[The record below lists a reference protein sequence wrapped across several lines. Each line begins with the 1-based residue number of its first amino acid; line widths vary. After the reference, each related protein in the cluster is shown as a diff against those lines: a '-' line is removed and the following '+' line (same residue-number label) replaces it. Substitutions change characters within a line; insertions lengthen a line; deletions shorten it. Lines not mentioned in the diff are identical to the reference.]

1 MSILTHFDSVHAKQ
15 GMSFS
20 AKNHYGFAGKL
31 HTAIQQ
37 NFHGMGVLKNNTAV
51 VASLNAQVLKQQ
63 HLIRT
68 GGLTKFQVEKM
79 IAKVHHEAA
88 MKGGHLGAIEKEA
101 LHKLGHHLTKQ
112 IIKHA
117 PTPNDQAH
125 HGITS
130 IQNTQHTASASRI
143 GDQTKI
149 TSSGNISH
157 ASGGIANSIRQK
169 NNPLTSNLSNTKP
182 NAPLNIKL
190 SI

>member
-1 MSILTHFDSVHAKQ
+1 MSILTHFDSVHAKP
-15 GMSFS
+15 GISFS

-51 VASLNAQVLKQQ
+51 VESLNAQVLKKQ

-68 GGLTKFQVEKM
+68 GGLNKFQVEKM

-88 MKGGHLGAIEKEA
+88 MKGEHLGAIEKEA
-101 LHKLGHHLTKQ
+101 LHKLGRHLTKQ
-112 IIKHA
+112 IIRRN
-117 PTPNDQAH
+117 PTPNEQAH

-130 IQNTQHTASASRI
+130 LQSSQHTASASRI

-149 TSSGNISH
+149 TSSGNTTH

-169 NNPLTSNLSNTKP
+169 SNPLNSNLPHTKP

-190 SI
+190 SV

>member
-1 MSILTHFDSVHAKQ
+1 MSALTHFDTPHAKP

-37 NFHGMGVLKNNTAV
+37 NYHGLGVLKNNAAV
-51 VASLNAQVLKQQ
+51 VASLNTQVLKQQ

-68 GGLTKFQVEKM
+68 GGLNKFQVAKM

-88 MKGGHLGAIEKEA
+88 MKGEHLGAVEKEA

-112 IIKHA
+112 IIRHD
-117 PTPNDQAH
+117 PTPREQEH

-130 IQNTQHTASASRI
+130 IQSTQHTASVSQI
-143 GDQTKI
+143 GDKTKI
-149 TSSGNISH
+149 ISSGSVQH
-157 ASGGIANSIRQK
+157 ASGGITSSIRQK
-169 NNPLTSNLSNTKP
+169 NNPLTGNLPQTKP
-182 NAPLNIKL
+182 ATPLNIKL